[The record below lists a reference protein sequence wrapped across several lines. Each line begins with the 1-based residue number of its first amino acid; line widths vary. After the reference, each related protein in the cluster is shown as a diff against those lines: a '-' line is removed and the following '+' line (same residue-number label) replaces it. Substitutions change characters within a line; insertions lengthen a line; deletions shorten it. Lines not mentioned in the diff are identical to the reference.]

1 MATQSSTRCRDQ
13 KQGCERS
20 AGEAPQPGSCV
31 FLLTQNLESTTRIRL
46 LELAWIFIWGRLL
59 PGPCPNRLYS
69 LIDNIVRGSSAV
81 PGEIHIPRPGM
92 SERHNLAGM
101 SLNELLQG
109 RPVAVIGAGLV
120 GAGWAI
126 VFAQAGLNVRIYDVN
141 PEATKSALALI
152 AEQLKELEGFGL
164 IDDPAAIAALVKP
177 AFQLADAV
185 EGAAYA
191 QESVLERVELKRSL
205 MEELEEVAPFDLVI
219 GSSSSGIPASAF
231 THGLKIASRVLVVH
245 PVNPPYLVP
254 VVELVPSP
262 DTSPATAE
270 FADALMRGLKRSV
283 VHVRKE
289 VQGFVLNRLQ
299 SALLREAWA
308 LVEDGVASCEDI
320 DRTMRDGLGWRWSFM
335 GPFETI
341 DLNAQGGVAD
351 YANRLGTLCQEIAL
365 SRTHQEPWSAELI
378 SKVEAERRSVLSQ
391 DDLASRRAWRDRR
404 LMALAADRQKETMP

>member
-1 MATQSSTRCRDQ
+1 MT
-13 KQGCERS
+13 
-20 AGEAPQPGSCV
+20 P
-31 FLLTQNLESTTRIRL
+31 
-46 LELAWIFIWGRLL
+46 
-59 PGPCPNRLYS
+59 
-69 LIDNIVRGSSAV
+69 
-81 PGEIHIPRPGM
+81 
-92 SERHNLAGM
+92 
-101 SLNELLQG
+101 NELVEG

-126 VFAQAGLNVRIYDVN
+126 VFASAGLQVRVYDAN
-141 PEATKSALALI
+141 RSATDSALSLI
-152 AEQLKELEGFGL
+152 AEQLKDLSSFGL
-164 IDDPAAIAALVKP
+164 IDHPDEVAAHLTPAYD
-177 AFQLADAV
+177 LAEAV

-191 QESVLERVELKRSL
+191 QESVLELLDVKRRL
-205 MEELEEVAPFDLVI
+205 LQDLEQTAPPDLVI

-231 THGLKIASRVLVVH
+231 AHGLKISSRVLVVH

-262 DTSPATAE
+262 DTSRATVE

-320 DRTMRDGLGWRWSFM
+320 DRPVRDGLGWRWSFM

-341 DLNAQGGVAD
+341 DLSAAGGVAD
-351 YANRLGTLCQEIAL
+351 YAARLGPLIHEIAR
-365 SRTHQEPWSAELI
+365 SRTHEEPWSQELI
-378 SKVEAERRSVLSQ
+378 RKVEAERRQLLSQ
-391 DDLASRRAWRDRR
+391 DGLPGRRAWRDRL
-404 LMALAADRQKETMP
+404 LMALAARRQTEPER

>member
-1 MATQSSTRCRDQ
+1 M
-13 KQGCERS
+13 GER
-20 AGEAPQPGSCV
+20 E
-31 FLLTQNLESTTRIRL
+31 
-46 LELAWIFIWGRLL
+46 
-59 PGPCPNRLYS
+59 
-69 LIDNIVRGSSAV
+69 
-81 PGEIHIPRPGM
+81 
-92 SERHNLAGM
+92 NLAGM
-101 SLNELLQG
+101 SPHELLQG

-126 VFAQAGLNVRIYDVN
+126 VFARAGLHVRLYDVT
-141 PEATKSALALI
+141 PEATRWALALI
-152 AEQLKELEGFGL
+152 AEQLKELKSFGL
-164 IDDPAAIAALVKP
+164 VDDPVATAALVKP
-177 AFQLADAV
+177 AYELVEAV
-185 EGAAYA
+185 DGAAYA
-191 QESVLERVELKRSL
+191 QESVLERVELKRNL
-205 MEELEEVAPFDLVI
+205 MREIEAVAPFDLVL

-262 DTSPATAE
+262 DTSPATVE

-351 YANRLGTLCQEIAL
+351 YANRLGTLCQEIAQ
-365 SRTHQEPWSAELI
+365 SRTHQEPWSPKLI
-378 SKVEAERRSVLSQ
+378 NKVEAERRTVLSQ
-391 DDLASRRAWRDRR
+391 DELASRRAWRDRR
-404 LMALAADRQKETMP
+404 LMALAAERDREPMP

>member
-1 MATQSSTRCRDQ
+1 M
-13 KQGCERS
+13 
-20 AGEAPQPGSCV
+20 
-31 FLLTQNLESTTRIRL
+31 
-46 LELAWIFIWGRLL
+46 
-59 PGPCPNRLYS
+59 
-69 LIDNIVRGSSAV
+69 
-81 PGEIHIPRPGM
+81 RPK
-92 SERHNLAGM
+92 
-101 SLNELLQG
+101 ELLKG

-126 VFAQAGLNVRIYDVN
+126 VFAQAGLQVRIYDAD
-141 PEATKSALALI
+141 PQATERALTLI
-152 AEQLKELEGFGL
+152 AEQLKELSSFGL
-164 IDDPAAIAALVKP
+164 VDNPIAIAAHVTP
-177 AFQLADAV
+177 TYRLAEAV
-185 EGAAYA
+185 DGAAYA
-191 QESVLERVELKRSL
+191 QESVLERVELKRGL
-205 MEELEEVAPFDLVI
+205 MQELEEVGTPDLVI

-231 THGLKIASRVLVVH
+231 TRGLKISSRVLVVH

-262 DTSPATAE
+262 DTSRATVE
-270 FADALMRGLKRSV
+270 FADALMRCLKRSV
-283 VHVRKE
+283 VLLRKE

-351 YANRLGTLCQEIAL
+351 YANRLGTLCQEIAQ
-365 SRTHQEPWSAELI
+365 SRTHEQPWSAELI

-391 DDLASRRAWRDRR
+391 DDLASRRAWRDRQ
-404 LMALAADRQKETMP
+404 LMALAAGRQRETMP

>member
-1 MATQSSTRCRDQ
+1 M
-13 KQGCERS
+13 G
-20 AGEAPQPGSCV
+20 AGQNFEGVRPQE
-31 FLLTQNLESTTRIRL
+31 LLT
-46 LELAWIFIWGRLL
+46 
-59 PGPCPNRLYS
+59 
-69 LIDNIVRGSSAV
+69 
-81 PGEIHIPRPGM
+81 
-92 SERHNLAGM
+92 
-101 SLNELLQG
+101 G

-126 VFAQAGLNVRIYDVN
+126 VFAQAGLQVRIYDAN
-141 PEATKSALALI
+141 PQATERAVSLI
-152 AEQLKELEGFGL
+152 AQQLEELNSFGL
-164 IDDPAAIAALVKP
+164 VDDPNAITARLKP
-177 AFQLADAV
+177 TYQLAEAV

-191 QESVLERVELKRSL
+191 QESVLERVELKRGI
-205 MEELEEVAPFDLVI
+205 MQEVEAVAPLDLVI

-231 THGLKIASRVLVVH
+231 THGLKIASRVLIVH

-262 DTSPATAE
+262 DTSPATVE

-351 YANRLGTLCQEIAL
+351 YANRLGRLCQEIAQ
-365 SRTHQEPWSAELI
+365 SRTHQEPWSPELI
-378 SKVEAERRSVLSQ
+378 SKVEAERRTVLSQ
-391 DDLASRRAWRDRR
+391 DELASRRAWRDRQ
-404 LMALAADRQKETMP
+404 LMALAAAREKEPMR

>member
-1 MATQSSTRCRDQ
+1 MTP
-13 KQGCERS
+13 E
-20 AGEAPQPGSCV
+20 
-31 FLLTQNLESTTRIRL
+31 
-46 LELAWIFIWGRLL
+46 
-59 PGPCPNRLYS
+59 
-69 LIDNIVRGSSAV
+69 
-81 PGEIHIPRPGM
+81 
-92 SERHNLAGM
+92 
-101 SLNELLQG
+101 ELLKG

-126 VFAQAGLNVRIYDVN
+126 VFAQAGLQVRIYDAN
-141 PEATKSALALI
+141 ADATDRALSLI
-152 AEQLKELEGFGL
+152 AEQLKELSSFGL
-164 IDDPAAIAALVKP
+164 IDDPIAIAAHLKP
-177 AFQLADAV
+177 TYQLAEAV

-191 QESVLERVELKRSL
+191 QESVLERVELKRAL
-205 MEELEEVAPFDLVI
+205 MQQLEQVAPADLVI

-231 THGLKIASRVLVVH
+231 TSGLKISSRVLVVH

-262 DTSPATAE
+262 ETSPATVE

-351 YANRLGTLCQEIAL
+351 YATRLGTLCQEIAQ
-365 SRTHQEPWSAELI
+365 SRTHEEPWSAELI
-378 SKVEAERRSVLSQ
+378 SKVEAERRSVLNH

-404 LMALAADRQKETMP
+404 LMALAADRKREITPAR